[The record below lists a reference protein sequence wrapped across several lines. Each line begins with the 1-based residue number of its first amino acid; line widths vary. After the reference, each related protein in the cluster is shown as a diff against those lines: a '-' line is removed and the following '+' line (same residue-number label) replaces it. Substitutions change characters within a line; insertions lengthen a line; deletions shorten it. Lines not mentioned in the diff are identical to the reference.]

1 MQLLHKMKNL
11 NKTQIH
17 VFLEM
22 VASMRPQFSKYKNAA
37 ERDRF
42 ISLFNNSKS
51 LNPEID
57 NILRQG
63 LFSSD
68 ELKKIKKEFNRIRNK
83 KIIIGL
89 IITFVLFF
97 SFNFYLYLQLPTAYK
112 ISKETILYSDSTCTQ
127 ISSDTLISNVDI
139 FSNEDAK
146 FIKAGNNSVKPSGY
160 FNWLTGKS
168 QVYFYK
174 NDYEFTDDK
183 IVFVNNF
190 KDLYYK
196 TTDYDSLTAVDKIGI
211 LKLLDTLGSEYIL
224 SANSN
229 KPNKPLRNILHD
241 NYDSE
246 WRNLFL
252 ILYNKKLNIKEGYHL
267 FIGITN
273 PNRIKKLHFKDGTG
287 SDLTLPIEWIRKT
300 PLDIRLFDSGG
311 KAILYKMAGSTC
323 SFTHFP

>member
-68 ELKKIKKEFNRIRNK
+68 ELKKIKKEFNRLRNK

-89 IITFVLFF
+89 ILTFVLFF
-97 SFNFYLYLQLPTAYK
+97 SFNFYAYLQLPTAYK
-112 ISKETILYSDSTCTQ
+112 ISKETKLYSDSLCIE

-139 FSNEDAK
+139 FSNEDGK

-183 IVFVNNF
+183 TDFENKF
-190 KDLYYK
+190 EDLYK
-196 TTDYDSLTAVDKIGI
+196 QTTDYDSLTAVDKIGI

-229 KPNKPLRNILHD
+229 KPSLPLQNILHNKCD
-241 NYDSE
+241 ANS
-246 WRNLFL
+246 RCLFL
-252 ILYNKKLNIKEGYHL
+252 ILKKPGSNVKSGYYL
-267 FIGITN
+267 IIDSNN
-273 PNRIKKLHFKDGTG
+273 PNQITKFSFNCNAD
-287 SDLTLPIEWIRKT
+287 DLKLPIEWIMKT
-300 PLDIRLFDSGG
+300 PLDIKLCNSGG
-311 KAILYKMAGSTC
+311 TPIYYKMKTGDC
-323 SFTHFP
+323 SFLPY